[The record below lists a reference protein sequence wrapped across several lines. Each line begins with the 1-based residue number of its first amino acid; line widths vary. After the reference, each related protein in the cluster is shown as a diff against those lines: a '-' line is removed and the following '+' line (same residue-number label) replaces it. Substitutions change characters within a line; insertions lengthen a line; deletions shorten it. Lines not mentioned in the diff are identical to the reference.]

1 LVPHIGELEAQV
13 MAVVWAAPG
22 QVTVREVLEAVNG
35 GRRQRQLAYTTVLSV
50 VTNLHAKGMLRRDT
64 RGRAYAYTAAMSPE
78 EYTAGLMNEALQSS
92 ADRTAALLHFAAQL
106 DDSERAAL
114 AKQARRFRRR

>member
-1 LVPHIGELEAQV
+1 

-22 QVTVREVLEAVNG
+22 QVTVRDVLEAVNR

-50 VTNLHAKGMLRRDT
+50 VSNLHAKGMLRRDT
-64 RGRAYAYTAAMSPE
+64 RGRAYAYSAAMAPE
-78 EYTAGLMNEALQSS
+78 EYTAGLMNEALQTS

-106 DDSERAAL
+106 GEGERAAL